1 MTGAELPGVFGT
13 LAPYLHDYGYA
24 AVAVVVALEN
34 LGLLVPGEAI
44 VITAALFARTGQLD
58 VWVVGLIAFAAAFL
72 ADNVSYAIGRFGG
85 RPLVLR
91 VGRLVRITAEHLDR
105 VEGFFAAYG
114 SRVVIVARF
123 LPVLRHLNGIAAG
136 VSRMPLRA
144 WLLTNAAGAALWSTI
159 WTTVGYQAGG
169 HLEGVE
175 LFLTRW
181 LPAIGVVVV
190 VGVVIYAVRR
200 RRRARTAARD
210 ALPAPA
216 TAVLTPTAEG

>member
-1 MTGAELPGVFGT
+1 MSAAELPGVFGT

-34 LGLLVPGEAI
+34 LGLLVPGEAM

-72 ADNVSYAIGRFGG
+72 ADNVSYAIGRYGG

-105 VEGFFAAYG
+105 VEGFFAIYG
-114 SRVVIVARF
+114 TRVVIVARF

-136 VSRMPLRA
+136 VSRMPLRL
-144 WLLTNAAGAALWSTI
+144 WLPTNAAGAALWATV
-159 WTTVGYQAGG
+159 WTAVGYQAGG
-169 HLEGVE
+169 HLEGVDQ
-175 LFLTRW
+175 FLTRW
-181 LPAIGVVVV
+181 LPVIGLVLVLGVVV
-190 VGVVIYAVRR
+190 YALRR
-200 RRRARTAARD
+200 RRRTRAVART

-216 TAVLTPTAEG
+216 AHSRELTP